1 MGGGPL
7 YRLGARQMGLIVR
20 ALESYKP
27 DPHDMWDAQD
37 YDALHR
43 SLTATLAS
51 GGCDGP
57 ITISDDPEDL
67 II

>member
-1 MGGGPL
+1 MSQL

-20 ALESYKP
+20 ALEQYKP
-27 DPHDMWDAQD
+27 DPHDAWEAMDH
-37 YDALHR
+37 DALHR